1 MKIARGIEDQPNDD
15 LKSLFREA
23 ILANTDVRL
32 EVEEQNAVAKY
43 VPKGQAI
50 EVAMIDFLMENKEDV
65 YEGFIVQ
72 NKLQEKIFQLPFDQ
86 KLKRKTVVRSDGDD
100 DEVSRVYVKGA
111 PEYLIPLCI
120 QTLDTEVNP
129 IDFPKHK

>member
-1 MKIARGIEDQPNDD
+1 M
-15 LKSLFREA
+15 KSLFREA

-50 EVAMIDFLMENKEDV
+50 EVAMVDFLMENKEDV

-72 NKLQEKIFQLPFDQ
+72 NKL
-86 KLKRKTVVRSDGDD
+86 
-100 DEVSRVYVKGA
+100 
-111 PEYLIPLCI
+111 
-120 QTLDTEVNP
+120 
-129 IDFPKHK
+129 